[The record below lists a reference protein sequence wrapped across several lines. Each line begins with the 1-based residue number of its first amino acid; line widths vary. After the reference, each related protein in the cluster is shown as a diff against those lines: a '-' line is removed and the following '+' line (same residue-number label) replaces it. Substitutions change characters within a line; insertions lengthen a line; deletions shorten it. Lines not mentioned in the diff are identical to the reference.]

1 MSTYVDIE
9 DLHTTKTEKLL
20 AVVLA
25 IFLVIGGVW
34 TTQMID
40 DWVRE
45 ESVSAA
51 FESASDPAIE
61 RNQRAQE
68 QLFAAQERIA
78 RARDQLELRREAYR
92 TALDAGRSAPGLEQA
107 YHVSQRAHRAAQREV
122 ASAQREVLE
131 TQPAATRAQQRAA
144 AEFEQQREREDR
156 NIFLWRLALV
166 LAAMVVA
173 YALLWQLHGR
183 QSRYLPLAFS
193 AVVAATLLAL
203 VMAGDYATD
212 YFNPLDLGPLILA
225 LVGSALTLAAFFL
238 LQRYLRRRL
247 PMRRVRKQQCPYC
260 GYPGTGNV
268 HCEGC
273 GRQLVAECA
282 KCSADRRVGTFHCR
296 VCGAM

>member
-1 MSTYVDIE
+1 VSTYVDIE
-9 DLHTTKTEKLL
+9 ELHTTKTEKLL

-25 IFLVIGGVW
+25 IFLLIGGVW
-34 TTQMID
+34 TYQKID
-40 DWVRE
+40 DWVRD
-45 ESVSAA
+45 ESAPAA
-51 FESASDPAIE
+51 FQPTSDPAIE

-68 QLFAAQERIA
+68 QLFAAQERVA

-92 TALDAGRSAPGLEQA
+92 TALDAGRPAPGLEQA
-107 YHVSQRAHRAAQREV
+107 YLAAQRSHRAAQREV
-122 ASAQREVLE
+122 AAARREVLE
-131 TQPAATRAQQRAA
+131 TQPAATQAQRQAA
-144 AEFEQQREREDR
+144 ADAEQQRERDDR

-166 LAAMVVA
+166 LAAIGVA

-183 QSRYLPLAFS
+183 QSRYLALAFS

-203 VMAGDYATD
+203 VMAGDYVTD
-212 YFNPLDLGPLILA
+212 YFNPLDAGPLILA
-225 LVGSALTLAAFFL
+225 LVGSTLTLVAFFL

-260 GYPGTGNV
+260 GYPSTGNA

-273 GRQLVAECA
+273 GRQLVAGCA
-282 KCSADRRVGTFHCR
+282 KCSADRRVGTLYCR